1 MQQLQQCNP
10 QIVNP
15 NLIHAGTF
23 LCVPLGA
30 VGAQACPPGCGNPY
44 TVQQGDTLFSIAQ
57 RFGTTVQ
64 VILACNPQI
73 TNPNLVFPEVAS
85 PAQRRP
91 QQHVG
96 PGLAGLRVQRGRA
109 IWSGHAPG
117 VPAGLAVR
125 NPRGRVDRGLPLG
138 AGSRPALRAARL
150 RGRTDWLSWLKRPT
164 GASGKSGRRSM
175 TSGSA
180 STAT

>member
-30 VGAQACPPGCGNPY
+30 VGAQACPPGCGDPY

-91 QQHVG
+91 QDLPGFAFSVG
-96 PGLAGLRVQRGRA
+96 GPYGQATLRGYPPGSLSGIRVVGLTADYR
-109 IWSGHAPG
+109 W
-117 VPAGLAVR
+117 VPA
-125 NPRGRVDRGLPLG
+125 PDLPYELHVF
-138 AGSRPALRAARL
+138 ADA
-150 RGRTDWLSWLKRPT
+150 PT
-164 GASGKSGRRSM
+164 G
-175 TSGSA
+175 
-180 STAT
+180 